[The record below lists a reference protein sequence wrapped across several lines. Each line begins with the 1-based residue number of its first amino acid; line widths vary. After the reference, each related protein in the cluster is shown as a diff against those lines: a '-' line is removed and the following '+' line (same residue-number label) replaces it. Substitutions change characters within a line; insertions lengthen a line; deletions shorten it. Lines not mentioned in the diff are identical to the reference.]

1 MPDLLL
7 EARNLG
13 KAYHGHT
20 VVEHVSLQ
28 LLKGEIITVIGPNGA
43 GKSTLLKL
51 LLGLEAPDYGDLIR
65 PGGVRIG
72 YLPQHMTVHPTM
84 PLSVHEF
91 LKLYAPHARRVA
103 ALAERFAIEDLLGKP
118 VEALSGGEWR
128 RVLLARAMLR
138 QPDLLVLDE
147 PLAGIDVN
155 GQAALYELID
165 DVVNA
170 EGCGVLMVSH
180 DLHMVMA
187 STHHVICLN
196 RHICC
201 EGEPRQLG
209 ENPAFTNLFGKDMA
223 QRLALYS
230 HTHDHTHDLH
240 GNVIAEPKEPVSH
253 DYRIVE

>member
-1 MPDLLL
+1 M
-7 EARNLG
+7 
-13 KAYHGHT
+13 

-28 LLKGEIITVIGPNGA
+28 LRKGEIITVIGPNGA
-43 GKSTLLKL
+43 GKSTVLKM
-51 LLGLEAPDYGDLIR
+51 LLGLETPDYGDLIR
-65 PGGVRIG
+65 PDGVRIG
-72 YLPQHMTVHPTM
+72 YLPQNMAVHPTM
-84 PLSVHEF
+84 PLNVKGF
-91 LKLYAPHARRVA
+91 LTLYAPNVARVA
-103 ALAERFAIEDLLGKP
+103 ALSERFAIDNLHDKP

-147 PLAGIDVN
+147 PLAGVDVN
-155 GQAALYELID
+155 GQAELYRLIE
-165 DVVNA
+165 DVVQA

-180 DLHMVMA
+180 DLHVVMA

-196 RHICC
+196 HHVCC
-201 EGEPRQLG
+201 EGEPSQLG
-209 ENPAFTNLFGKDMA
+209 ENPAFINLFGKEMA

-240 GNVIAEPKEPVSH
+240 GNVIAEPREPVSH